1 MPGVVQV
8 VAREQH
14 FPRDLTLLIVDQ
26 DRFVRQVSRQLA
38 ESMGY
43 SVLLAENAA
52 SAVRQLA
59 LQPVDLVMLDVL
71 VPGLDGLD
79 LLHAIKGRK
88 PDAEIVMLSGHT
100 TLDYVVSAMKK
111 GATDYLKKPLD
122 VHDLEALLERVS
134 VQFHSAEEDR
144 KLHAVL
150 QHDPGLGEL
159 VGKSPEMCKLFR
171 FVMKVAASRH
181 PVLILGESGTGKEK
195 VARAIHNLG
204 NRPGRPFVVLDCKA
218 ASPEA
223 LELELLGRPKGGAY
237 PAKEGAITAANGG
250 TLFIDSISE
259 LPLSLQGKLLRVL
272 QERTVKS
279 AISSRPIPIDL
290 RVIAAAQPSL
300 EAAVQQAAFRRD
312 LFLRLNVVSL
322 QVPPLRERKDD
333 IRLLTRHVLERIST
347 AKTVQYS
354 LDPDALKLLL
364 AYRWPDN
371 VRELEN
377 CLERAVAVSS
387 GPVLQVA
394 DLPPEITHSNGH
406 SGCDQSGSRILPLAE
421 LEKQAILQT
430 LEHFKGDKL
439 TTARLLGIGKTTLYR
454 KLKEYGITEL
464 GMEQSAGS

>member
-1 MPGVVQV
+1 MPGAVQV
-8 VAREQH
+8 VAREKH
-14 FPRDLTLLIVDQ
+14 FPRNLTLLIVDQ

-52 SAVRQLA
+52 SAMRQLA
-59 LQPVDLVMLDVL
+59 LQPIDLVMLDVL
-71 VPGLDGLD
+71 VPGVDGLD
-79 LLHAIKGRK
+79 LLQAIIGRK

-100 TLDYVVSAMKK
+100 TLDYVLTAMKK

-122 VHDLEALLERVS
+122 VHDLKALLQRVS
-134 VQFHSAEEDR
+134 VQFHTAEEDR

-159 VGKSPEMCKLFR
+159 VGKSPEMCKLFSII
-171 FVMKVAASRH
+171 MKVAASRH

-195 VARAIHNLG
+195 FARAIHNLG
-204 NRPGRPFVVLDCKA
+204 HRPGRPFVVLDCKA
-218 ASPEA
+218 SSPEA
-223 LELELLGRPKGGAY
+223 IELELFGRPKGGQY
-237 PAKEGAITAANGG
+237 PAKQGAITAANGG
-250 TLFIDSISE
+250 TLFIDSISD
-259 LPLSLQGKLLRVL
+259 LPLALQGKLLRVL

-279 AISSRPIPIDL
+279 AVNSRAIPVDL
-290 RVIAAAQPSL
+290 RLIAAAQPNL
-300 EAAVQQAAFRRD
+300 EAAVQQAVFRRD

-322 QVPPLRERKDD
+322 QIPPLRERKDD
-333 IRLLTRHVLERIST
+333 IRLLARHVLERISNLK
-347 AKTVQYS
+347 AVQYS
-354 LDPDALKLLL
+354 LDPEALKLLL

-387 GPVLQVA
+387 GPVLQVC
-394 DLPPEITHSNGH
+394 DLPPEISHSNGH
-406 SGCDQSGSRILPLAE
+406 GGYDQSGSKIVPLAE

-430 LEHFKGDKL
+430 LEHLKGDKL
-439 TTARLLGIGKTTLYR
+439 TTARVLGIGKTTLYR

-464 GMEQSAGS
+464 SMGQAAGS